1 METSKRLRP
10 YSVYLPEELHIE
22 LNKHAQN
29 RKASS
34 LVRDAITT
42 MLQGSKQ
49 FDGGY
54 NQALRDVATII
65 RKHDQANAISWH
77 DITIAEHLISEI
89 VELSK

>member
-1 METSKRLRP
+1 METGKRLRP
-10 YSVYLPEELHIE
+10 YSVYLPEDLHIE

-34 LVRDAITT
+34 MVRDAITM

-77 DITIAEHLISEI
+77 DITIADDLISEI

>member
-1 METSKRLRP
+1 METGKRLRP

-34 LVRDAITT
+34 MVRDAITM
-42 MLQGSKQ
+42 MLEGNKQ

-54 NQALRDVATII
+54 NQAIRDVLKLIN
-65 RKHDQANAISWH
+65 KHDTANFISFH
-77 DITIAEHLISEI
+77 GVSIADDLVEEI
-89 VELSK
+89 KELQK